1 MQNPMR
7 PQNRNQ
13 YDLVTRIV
21 SGILAGIFTFFVFP
35 FAFLSVHGVSAFAS
49 DHYAWLPEWFI
60 WGIWG
65 LILAVGLFAAAML
78 LFILAINMGLKA
90 MGRR

>member
-1 MQNPMR
+1 MQNQMR
-7 PQNRNQ
+7 PRSDNQ
-13 YDLVTRIV
+13 YDLATRIV

-35 FAFLSVHGVSAFAS
+35 YAYWSVHGVNVFAS
-49 DHYAWLPEWFI
+49 AHYAWLPDWLV
-60 WGIWG
+60 WGVWG

-78 LFILAINMGLKA
+78 LFILAINMFLKA